1 MIFDL
6 SDSPYN
12 AAIKD
17 DAMVI
22 LTEWRKFDNND
33 WRKICEVM
41 RKPSWLFDTRDIAN
55 HSLAQL
61 YGLKLWQLGKFI

>member
-22 LTEWRKFDNND
+22 LTEWRKFDNID
-33 WRKICEVM
+33 WV
-41 RKPSWLFDTRDIAN
+41 
-55 HSLAQL
+55 
-61 YGLKLWQLGKFI
+61 KFAR

>member
-1 MIFDL
+1 
-6 SDSPYN
+6 
-12 AAIKD
+12 
-17 DAMVI
+17 
-22 LTEWRKFDNND
+22 
-33 WRKICEVM
+33 M